1 MDRPYILNADA
12 PLLFDFND
20 PDSQY
25 VMFDRELEGR
35 FLLTFSEPMALDGGR
50 VLLHGRPLD
59 VIVRELSIGE
69 YRCSVLAVDLAAVL
83 HDYGQKAVLHI
94 EGYRDRQGAEML
106 PAEISVYTPE
116 KVLPDPRFAA
126 HEQIALQA
134 ARDGIVLLKNE
145 NGALP
150 LREGETLNLFGKD
163 LFTFRLCAVG
173 AGKIT
178 PRYAVGLLEAA
189 EAEREYPINREL
201 LDFYTCG
208 ENRIPDE
215 ELLKHAREQSAT
227 AFFVLSRCSGENT
240 DNSSAR
246 GEYALTEAEEALL
259 AALRS
264 RFDKLV
270 VILNVG
276 TPIGAAFAEK
286 YGVDAVVY
294 NGFGG
299 MLAGRALMDVL
310 TGRVNPSGKLPDT
323 WAGTYDAIPSSRN
336 FYDCGDGKPRLVTD
350 EGETW
355 VNTVY
360 EEDLYVGYRY
370 FETFPEASRGGL
382 PFGHGLSYTRFD
394 RRCDACA
401 FDGEQLSVTVT
412 VTNCGE
418 RDGREVAQLYLS
430 KPRGRLE
437 QPARELIGFEKTRLL
452 SPGECETLTMKVP
465 LGHMASFDEEA
476 AAWMA
481 VEGSYRVF
489 LGGSVREAKEIGRFT
504 LDEDRVLRNGK
515 HRMRPNLLFTRLTQR
530 DPIGSY
536 PKGELSGVQKDAH
549 SLQPGREHPEAFSH
563 EELPRTGRKL
573 SFRDA
578 LADETLLPELVGNLD
593 VKTLARLSVCANHG
607 WGVEGRG
614 EAGRIF
620 SAEGLELPDFVV
632 SDGNSGVN
640 LHEKNI
646 GFPSGATLCASF
658 DKELM
663 LAVGRVIGEEAK
675 ALGISLILAPGMNL
689 HRNPLNGRQPEYFSE
704 DPYLA
709 GTMAGHYCKGLES
722 TGVGGCYKHLIA
734 NNAESA
740 RKRNQ
745 SVISE
750 RAIRELYFRAFQI
763 ALEVHEPISVM
774 TAYNAVNG
782 LFTSCDAELIQG
794 LLFEECGF
802 EGFVMTDWCSYDSA
816 DVAEMAIA
824 GNSWITPGSED
835 DTYTAQLEA
844 AVADGRLSLAQL
856 QQNVL
861 RLLRALL
868 ILEKGDLKDA
878 AI

>member
-116 KVLPDPRFAA
+116 KVFPEPRFAA

-134 ARDGIVLLKNE
+134 AQDGIVLLKNE
-145 NGALP
+145 KAALP
-150 LREGETLNLFGKD
+150 LPAGETLNFFGKD
-163 LFTFRLCAVG
+163 LFCFRLCAVG

-178 PRYAVGLLEAA
+178 PRYAIGLLEAA
-189 EAEREYPINREL
+189 EAEAEHPLNREL
-201 LDFYTCG
+201 LDFYACG
-208 ENRIPDE
+208 ENRIPNE
-215 ELLKHAREQSAT
+215 AMLKRAREASDT
-227 AFFVLSRCSGENT
+227 ALFVLSRCSGENT
-240 DNSSAR
+240 DNASAR
-246 GEYALTEAEEALL
+246 GEYTLTEAEEALL
-259 AALRS
+259 AALREH
-264 RFDKLV
+264 FDRLV

-276 TPIGAAFAEK
+276 YPIAADFAERF
-286 YGVDAVVY
+286 GVDAVVY

-323 WAGTYDAIPSSRN
+323 WAARYEDLPASHN

-360 EEDLYVGYRY
+360 EEDIYLGYRY
-370 FETFPEASRGGL
+370 FETFPEARRGGF
-382 PFGHGLSYTRFD
+382 PFGHGLSYTRFEK
-394 RRCDACA
+394 AAEAFA
-401 FDGEQLSVTVT
+401 FDGDTLRVTVR
-412 VTNCGE
+412 VTNTGAAA
-418 RDGREVAQLYLS
+418 GREAAQLYLS
-430 KPRGRLE
+430 KPQGRLE
-437 QPARELIGFEKTRLL
+437 QPARELVEFEKTLL
-452 SPGECETLTMKVP
+452 LAPGESEMLTMSVP
-465 LGHMASFDEEA
+465 LRRMASFDEEA
-476 AAWMA
+476 AAWVA
-481 VEGSYRVF
+481 AEGSYCVF
-489 LGGSVREAKEIGRFT
+489 LGGSVREAEEIGRFT
-504 LDEDRVLRNGK
+504 LEADRVLRRVK
-515 HRMRPNLLFTRLTQR
+515 RRMRPNLPFTRMTQR
-530 DPIGSY
+530 DPAGTY
-536 PKGELSGVQKDAH
+536 PKGELSGVADVD
-549 SLQPGREHPEAFSH
+549 SLRPARENVERFSH
-563 EELPRTGRKL
+563 TELPRSGRRL
-573 SFRDA
+573 TFRDV
-578 LADETLLPELVGNLD
+578 LADESLLEELVGNLD
-593 VKTLARLSVCANHG
+593 VKTLCRLSVCANHG

-614 EAGRIF
+614 EAGRLY
-620 SAEGLELPDFVV
+620 AVDGLELPDFVV
-632 SDGNSGVN
+632 ADGNSGVN
-640 LHEKNI
+640 LHDRNI

-663 LAVGRVIGEEAK
+663 EDVGRVIGEEAK

-868 ILEKGDLKDA
+868 ILEKGEWNDA

>member
-1 MDRPYILNADA
+1 M
-12 PLLFDFND
+12 
-20 PDSQY
+20 
-25 VMFDRELEGR
+25 
-35 FLLTFSEPMALDGGR
+35 
-50 VLLHGRPLD
+50 
-59 VIVRELSIGE
+59 
-69 YRCSVLAVDLAAVL
+69 
-83 HDYGQKAVLHI
+83 
-94 EGYRDRQGAEML
+94 
-106 PAEISVYTPE
+106 
-116 KVLPDPRFAA
+116 
-126 HEQIALQA
+126 
-134 ARDGIVLLKNE
+134 
-145 NGALP
+145 
-150 LREGETLNLFGKD
+150 
-163 LFTFRLCAVG
+163 
-173 AGKIT
+173 
-178 PRYAVGLLEAA
+178 
-189 EAEREYPINREL
+189 
-201 LDFYTCG
+201 
-208 ENRIPDE
+208 
-215 ELLKHAREQSAT
+215 
-227 AFFVLSRCSGENT
+227 
-240 DNSSAR
+240 
-246 GEYALTEAEEALL
+246 
-259 AALRS
+259 
-264 RFDKLV
+264 
-270 VILNVG
+270 
-276 TPIGAAFAEK
+276 
-286 YGVDAVVY
+286 
-294 NGFGG
+294 
-299 MLAGRALMDVL
+299 
-310 TGRVNPSGKLPDT
+310 
-323 WAGTYDAIPSSRN
+323 
-336 FYDCGDGKPRLVTD
+336 
-350 EGETW
+350 
-355 VNTVY
+355 
-360 EEDLYVGYRY
+360 
-370 FETFPEASRGGL
+370 
-382 PFGHGLSYTRFD
+382 
-394 RRCDACA
+394 
-401 FDGEQLSVTVT
+401 
-412 VTNCGE
+412 
-418 RDGREVAQLYLS
+418 
-430 KPRGRLE
+430 
-437 QPARELIGFEKTRLL
+437 
-452 SPGECETLTMKVP
+452 
-465 LGHMASFDEEA
+465 
-476 AAWMA
+476 
-481 VEGSYRVF
+481 
-489 LGGSVREAKEIGRFT
+489 
-504 LDEDRVLRNGK
+504 
-515 HRMRPNLLFTRLTQR
+515 
-530 DPIGSY
+530 
-536 PKGELSGVQKDAH
+536 
-549 SLQPGREHPEAFSH
+549 
-563 EELPRTGRKL
+563 
-573 SFRDA
+573 
-578 LADETLLPELVGNLD
+578 
-593 VKTLARLSVCANHG
+593 KTLARLSVCANHG

-620 SAEGLELPDFVV
+620 PAEGLELPDFVV